1 MYFVFFSTLCFSN
14 VSFVRSADGLASLQ
28 CFFKNV
34 FTSRDYLEPVRD
46 IEEMKL
52 NASACGWDVKK
63 KKQPL
68 LRWMRLRFGLVT
80 NASTFR
86 GRRVKLERAAAAR
99 RMVRT
104 GRDRSPFDRRLDEI
118 EMSAGIVGER
128 NSLRTQHGAPR
139 SEFVISPPPRMG
151 FNVLHSLLWDTLT
164 HRGTRTLNEP
174 VIQREAKPRC
184 GASETELLIG

>member
-1 MYFVFFSTLCFSN
+1 M
-14 VSFVRSADGLASLQ
+14 
-28 CFFKNV
+28 
-34 FTSRDYLEPVRD
+34 
-46 IEEMKL
+46 
-52 NASACGWDVKK
+52 
-63 KKQPL
+63 
-68 LRWMRLRFGLVT
+68 T

-86 GRRVKLERAAAAR
+86 GRRVKRERAAAAR

-128 NSLRTQHGAPR
+128 NSLRTQHRAPR